1 MPLDFTFQI
10 HLMTLLVK
18 LLVML
23 LRLIGAKNND
33 III

>member
-1 MPLDFTFQI
+1 MLFDFMFQI
-10 HLMTLLVK
+10 HLMTLLEK

-23 LRLIGAKNND
+23 CRLIAMKNND

>member
-18 LLVML
+18 LLE
-23 LRLIGAKNND
+23 LIGLKNND
-33 III
+33 VII